1 MPLAGAIA
9 GNAKKQTQVG
19 LAMFGAARKLC
30 RLMDFVAKES
40 ERGLPMKFRSPET
53 EEVFGNT
60 HDEIIG
66 GVE

>member
-1 MPLAGAIA
+1 MNIE
-9 GNAKKQTQVG
+9 
-19 LAMFGAARKLC
+19 KLIEQ
-30 RLMDFVAKES
+30 LNGYFVAKES